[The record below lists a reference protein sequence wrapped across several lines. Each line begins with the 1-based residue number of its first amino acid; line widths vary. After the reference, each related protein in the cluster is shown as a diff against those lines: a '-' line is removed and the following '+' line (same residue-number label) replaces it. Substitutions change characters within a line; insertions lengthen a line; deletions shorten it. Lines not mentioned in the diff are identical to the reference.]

1 MYLGEIV
8 RNILLSLVDAAP
20 IPLLFNGR
28 SSGPLNTHYGLDTA
42 VMSEVEDAWES
53 GRVPV
58 ISVSDP
64 DDPQSKA
71 NGSISATQSD
81 LSSVPDWQSAH
92 FTDVD
97 QLSPDDVAR
106 LERIRGIIIQRLALD
121 SADVSLSD
129 AAIVRWA
136 TSLVANRAARLSG
149 CAVAAVLVQTE
160 RAKLGGGFATD
171 EEKIFIGVDGR

>member
-1 MYLGEIV
+1 MYLGEIL

-20 IPLLFNGR
+20 KPLLFNGR

-42 VMSEVEDAWES
+42 VMSEVEDAWET
-53 GRVPV
+53 GRV
-58 ISVSDP
+58 SVADAETVK
-64 DDPQSKA
+64 SKA
-71 NGSISATQSD
+71 NGISAEEHK
-81 LSSVPDWQSAH
+81 PDWQSAQ

-97 QLSPDDVAR
+97 ALSPDDKAR
-106 LERIRGIIIQRLALD
+106 LARIQGILVQRLALD
-121 SADVSLSD
+121 PADVSLRD

-136 TSLVANRAARLSG
+136 ASLVANRAARLSG

-171 EEKIFIGVDGR
+171 EEKICVGVDGR